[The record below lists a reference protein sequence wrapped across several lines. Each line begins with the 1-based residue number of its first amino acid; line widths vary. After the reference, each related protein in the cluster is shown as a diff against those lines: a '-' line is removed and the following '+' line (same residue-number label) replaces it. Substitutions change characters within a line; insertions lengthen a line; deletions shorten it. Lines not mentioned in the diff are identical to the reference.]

1 MKALLGTK
9 LGMTQ
14 IFDPANGGAL
24 GVTVIEVMPATV
36 TRVKTAESDGYEAAL
51 VGAGEK
57 KRAGKALLGQHD
69 GKTAFK
75 VLKEFRDLPAKAGD
89 TLGLDQFEA
98 GEDVQVSSVSKG
110 KGFQGTIKRHNFS
123 RGPKTHGS
131 RNYRRPGSI
140 GGTGASRV
148 FPGQK
153 MPGRMGN
160 QTVTQRGLQI
170 AAIHT
175 DDNVLLLKGSVPGK
189 PGTLVTVTSRA
200 DAPQA
205 EAEKTEEQS

>member
-24 GVTVIEVMPATV
+24 GVTVVEVLPAKV
-36 TRVKTAESDGYEAAL
+36 TRVKTADSDGYEAVV

-57 KRAGKALLGQHD
+57 KRAGKALLGQAD
-69 GKTAFK
+69 GKTAFQL
-75 VLKEFRDLPAKAGD
+75 LKEFRGLSVAAGD

-98 GEDVQVSSVSKG
+98 GEDVQVSAVSKG

-160 QTVTQRGLQI
+160 ETVTQRGLKV
-170 AAIHT
+170 AAIHPE
-175 DDNVLLLKGSVPGK
+175 DNVLLLHGSVPGK
-189 PGTLVTVTSRA
+189 PGTVVTITSRA

-205 EAEKTEEQS
+205 ESQTEDQS